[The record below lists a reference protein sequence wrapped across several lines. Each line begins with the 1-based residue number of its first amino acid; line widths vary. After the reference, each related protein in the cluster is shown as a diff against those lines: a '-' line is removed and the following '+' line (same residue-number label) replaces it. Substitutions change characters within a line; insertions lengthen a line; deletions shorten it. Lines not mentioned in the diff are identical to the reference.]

1 MQQGRIEFTDL
12 VPNTST
18 EPTTRIGIGVNRKLN
33 TVAEGRLFFYEA
45 TPAQANRFQ
54 GQIRGW
60 ATEQEIALLLG
71 ALKLITH
78 FGGQKARGLGR
89 AEVKPTALHIR
100 RNGAWAAVERQPRC
114 SPTCRRCADETDR
127 RETDRALA
135 HRRRRMD
142 DLAQQC
148 ARELGLHPWRGVA
161 RRAGASR
168 VRTCSA
174 GTHPADAH
182 SATTT
187 PLWRDAFNACFGKDG
202 ARFGFLM
209 PFGTLEWIPAPATAL
224 FNKQRDEYLYDTLF
238 ALLRGEDYPME
249 CPNTGD
255 RLERGRGWLE
265 HKGDQWRKA
274 KMPQPRAFVRVGL
287 NRKLEAAEGG
297 VLYTLEAIDPTDADG
312 NPVEFRGVVSF
323 PDAASESAFRTILDA
338 LRWRD
343 ECVHLRIGSARTRG
357 FGAVALETV
366 DAPAPA
372 PQVDLKAFAQR
383 AGKPIFTLLAR
394 TPVLVH
400 EPCGAPAPTLTP
412 DLLREY
418 LPDLPD
424 SVQLLPEAT
433 RVERMLV
440 SGWSGA
446 WGMPKPVQQAF
457 APGSVFT
464 YEYAPSDAAALQNW
478 LQQLALHGV
487 GERVAEGYGQFAVC
501 SRYHMDTDITPF
513 TQSNAGGAQ

>member
-1 MQQGRIEFTDL
+1 MKQIVVKLTAQSPIAVGEWM
-12 VPNTST
+12 TSRSNVR
-18 EPTTRIGIGVNRKLN
+18 ESLGYIPGGVLRGAL
-33 TVAEGRLFFYEA
+33 
-45 TPAQANRFQ
+45 AQAVCEHLGGHASSR
-54 GQIRGW
+54 R
-60 ATEQEIALLLG
+60 ALG
-71 ALKLITH
+71 NGDPALK
-78 FGGQKARGLGR
+78 Q
-89 AEVKPTALHIR
+89 
-100 RNGAWAAVERQPRC
+100 
-114 SPTCRRCADETDR
+114 
-127 RETDRALA
+127 
-135 HRRRRMD
+135 
-142 DLAQQC
+142 
-148 ARELGLHPWRGVA
+148 
-161 RRAGASR
+161 
-168 VRTCSA
+168 
-174 GTHPADAH
+174 
-182 SATTT
+182 
-187 PLWRDAFNACFGKDG
+187 AFDACFGKDG

-287 NRKLEAAEGG
+287 NRQLEAAEGG

-312 NPVEFRGVVSF
+312 NPVEFLGVVSF
-323 PDAASESAFRTILDA
+323 PNAASESAFRTILDA

-343 ECVHLRIGSARTRG
+343 GRVQVRIGSARTRG

-394 TPVLVH
+394 TPVLAH

-424 SVQLLPEAT
+424 SVQLLPKRLASSACSSAVGRARGACPSPCNRRSRLVASSPTSTPQAT
-433 RVERMLV
+433 PPRCRIGCSSLPCMA
-440 SGWSGA
+440 SASA
-446 WGMPKPVQQAF
+446 SPKATDN
-457 APGSVFT
+457 S
-464 YEYAPSDAAALQNW
+464 PSAAAIIWTQT
-478 LQQLALHGV
+478 
-487 GERVAEGYGQFAVC
+487 
-501 SRYHMDTDITPF
+501 SRRSLNP
-513 TQSNAGGAQ
+513 TQEVRNETRHHHD

>member
-1 MQQGRIEFTDL
+1 MKQVVVKLTAQSPIAVGEWM
-12 VPNTST
+12 TSRSNVR
-18 EPTTRIGIGVNRKLN
+18 ESLGYIPGGVLRGAL
-33 TVAEGRLFFYEA
+33 
-45 TPAQANRFQ
+45 AQAVCEHLGGHASSR
-54 GQIRGW
+54 R
-60 ATEQEIALLLG
+60 ALG
-71 ALKLITH
+71 NDDPALK
-78 FGGQKARGLGR
+78 Q
-89 AEVKPTALHIR
+89 
-100 RNGAWAAVERQPRC
+100 
-114 SPTCRRCADETDR
+114 
-127 RETDRALA
+127 
-135 HRRRRMD
+135 
-142 DLAQQC
+142 
-148 ARELGLHPWRGVA
+148 
-161 RRAGASR
+161 
-168 VRTCSA
+168 
-174 GTHPADAH
+174 
-182 SATTT
+182 
-187 PLWRDAFNACFGKDG
+187 AFDACFGKDG

-287 NRKLEAAEGG
+287 NRKLEAAEEGI
-297 VLYTLEAIDPTDADG
+297 LYTLEAIDPTDADG

-343 ECVHLRIGSARTRG
+343 GRVQVRIGSARTRG

-372 PQVDLKAFAQR
+372 PQVDLEAFAQR

-400 EPCGAPAPTLTP
+400 EPCGAPAQSLTP

>member
-1 MQQGRIEFTDL
+1 MKQIVVKLTALSPIAVGEWM
-12 VPNTST
+12 TSRSNVR
-18 EPTTRIGIGVNRKLN
+18 ESLAYIPGGVLRGAL
-33 TVAEGRLFFYEA
+33 
-45 TPAQANRFQ
+45 AQAVR
-54 GQIRGW
+54 
-60 ATEQEIALLLG
+60 EHLG
-71 ALKLITH
+71 GHASS
-78 FGGQKARGLGR
+78 R
-89 AEVKPTALHIR
+89 
-100 RNGAWAAVERQPRC
+100 
-114 SPTCRRCADETDR
+114 
-127 RETDRALA
+127 RALGNNPA
-135 HRRRRMD
+135 
-142 DLAQQC
+142 L
-148 ARELGLHPWRGVA
+148 
-161 RRAGASR
+161 
-168 VRTCSA
+168 
-174 GTHPADAH
+174 ADAF
-182 SATTT
+182 
-187 PLWRDAFNACFGKDG
+187 DACFGKDG

-238 ALLRGEDYPME
+238 ALLRGADYPME
-249 CPNTGD
+249 CPKTGD

-265 HKGDQWRKA
+265 HKGGKWRKA

-287 NRKLEAAEGG
+287 NRQLEAAEEGI
-297 VLYTLEAIDPTDADG
+297 LYTLEAIDPTNTKG
-312 NPVEFRGVVSF
+312 EPIVFQGFVSF
-323 PDAASESAFRTILDA
+323 PSNKCASAFDTILDA

-343 ECVHLRIGSARTRG
+343 GRVQIRIGSARTRG

-372 PQVDLKAFAQR
+372 PQVDLEAFAQR
-383 AGKPIFTLLAR
+383 AGTPVFTLLAR

-400 EPCGAPAPTLTP
+400 EPCGAPAQCLTP

-424 SVQLLPEAT
+424 SVRLVGEAT
-433 RVERMLV
+433 RAERMPV